1 MDAGTSG
8 THTNMN
14 GVLKVA
20 YKPLGMVVGVLGG
33 VAANLVFGQIWKR
46 LSNEP
51 TAPNATDEDYS
62 TREVLIAAVLQ
73 GAIFGLVKTAIDRA
87 GMRGYQ
93 RLIGD
98 RPAR

>member
-1 MDAGTSG
+1 
-8 THTNMN
+8 MN
-14 GVLKVA
+14 GLAKAA
-20 YKPLGMVVGVLGG
+20 YTPVGFGVSVLGG
-33 VAANLVFGQIWKR
+33 LAANLVFGQVWRRI
-46 LSNEP
+46 SNEE

-62 TREVLIAAVLQ
+62 TREVLLAAALQ

-98 RPAR
+98 RPRRG